1 MSIRRFFS
9 LILTVRTDV
18 FTKFEIEITLAAAPS
33 TLIYRAD
40 PARHL
45 FTVHFQPGGAT
56 PEQHHTL
63 RYDEI
68 TPDLIRENCRA
79 FLQAAFPS

>member
-1 MSIRRFFS
+1 
-9 LILTVRTDV
+9 LDTE
-18 FTKFEIEITLAAAPS
+18 FEIEITLAAAPS